1 MYTMR
6 RVHKRVSS
14 YVLAYSDGLR
24 AGTVCVTATSPRS
37 AVTYLARSLGYIATQ
52 TIQGYKYGFVFD
64 ITCGNPRNLCG
75 LLVQVTA
82 QNSRK
87 VRLYDVTQ

>member
-1 MYTMR
+1 MYNIR
-6 RVHKRVSS
+6 RVYRRAAS
-14 YVLAYSDGLR
+14 YVLSYSDGCS
-24 AGTVCVTATSPRS
+24 AGTVCVTATSPRN
-37 AVTYLARSLGYIATQ
+37 AVIYLARSLGYIATQ

-82 QNSRK
+82 QHSRK
-87 VRLYDVTQ
+87 VRLYVVTQ